1 MPQTIREV
9 MTKDPATVDTHATA
23 VEAAKRMRDEDT
35 GAILVT
41 EGSELRGLVTDRDIV
56 VRAVADGR
64 DPSSVEVSEV
74 CSADV
79 EALSPDDAVERA
91 IEVMRERHVRRVPVV
106 EGGRPVGIV
115 SIGDL
120 AIERDETSAL
130 ADISAAP
137 GNR

>member
-9 MTKDPATVDTHATA
+9 MTKDPATVDTHASA

-35 GAILVT
+35 GAIIVT

-74 CSADV
+74 CSGDV
-79 EALSPDDAVERA
+79 KALSPDDAVERA
-91 IEVMRERHVRRVPVV
+91 IELMREQHVRRVPVV
-106 EGGRPVGIV
+106 EDGRPVGIV